1 MYYSI
6 HHLTKFRYS
15 VPVSESIFELRMQP
29 RSEGAQHCLNFKLQV
44 KPRSNV
50 FSYRDYLGNIVHHF
64 DVPGHHRQLMITA
77 EALVDVQTAAL
88 IPEALGPDAWDDL
101 RRDIAGIDLWEM
113 LTPSQFVRT
122 TPALTAFCEDLG
134 LSSSHQ
140 DRDRDPL
147 QTVMDLNLAL
157 HGALA
162 YVPKSTRVDSPIDDA
177 LNNRKG
183 VCQDFAHI
191 MLALVRQKGIPA
203 RYVSGYLFHRNEDQS
218 TEGATHAW
226 VEVWLPRLGWIG
238 IDPTNNVL
246 AGERHVRTA
255 VGRDYADVPPSR
267 GVFKGDAE
275 GELIVAVR
283 VTPSDAPPP
292 LEADLQ
298 EEDWLAVM
306 EGQPDTEAAA
316 AQQQQQQ
323 QQQ

>member
-6 HHLTKFRYS
+6 HHLTKFRYT

-44 KPRSNV
+44 KPRTNV

-64 DVPGHHRQLMITA
+64 NVPGQHRQLIITA
-77 EALVDVQTAAL
+77 EALVDVQSPAS
-88 IPEALGPDAWDDL
+88 IPESLGPNSWEDL
-101 RRDIAGIDLWEM
+101 AADIAGIDLWEM
-113 LTPSQFVRT
+113 LTPSQFVHT
-122 TPALTAFCEDLG
+122 TPALMEFSEELG
-134 LSSSHQ
+134 LGIGTQ

-147 QTVMDLNLAL
+147 QTVLALNLAL
-157 HGALA
+157 HAALA

-177 LNNRKG
+177 LNNRQG

-191 MLALVRQKGIPA
+191 MLALARQRGIPA

-218 TEGATHAW
+218 TGGATHAW
-226 VEVWLPRLGWIG
+226 VEVWMPRLGWIG

-275 GELIVAVR
+275 GELTVAVR
-283 VTPSDAPPP
+283 VSLSDAPPP
-292 LEADLQ
+292 PETDLQ
-298 EEDWLAVM
+298 EEDWSGVVDGPPGN
-306 EGQPDTEAAA
+306 ENAA
-316 AQQQQQQ
+316 AQQQQQ
-323 QQQ
+323 

>member
-6 HHLTKFRYS
+6 HHLTKFRYT

-29 RSEGAQHCLNFKLQV
+29 RSEGTQHCLNFKVQV
-44 KPRSNV
+44 RPRTNV

-64 DVPGHHRQLMITA
+64 DVPGQHRQLMITA
-77 EALVDVQTAAL
+77 EALVDVQPCAP
-88 IPEALGPDAWDDL
+88 IPDSLGPSAWDDL
-101 RRDIAGIDLWEM
+101 AGDIAGIDLWEM
-113 LTPSQFVRT
+113 LTASQFVRS
-122 TPALTAFCEDLG
+122 TPALSAFSEELG
-134 LSSSHQ
+134 LNGANQ
-140 DRDRDPL
+140 RERDPL
-147 QTVMDLNLAL
+147 QTVLDLSELL
-157 HGALA
+157 HRGLA

-191 MLALVRQKGIPA
+191 MLALVRQRGIPA

-218 TEGATHAW
+218 TAGATHAW
-226 VEVWLPRLGWIG
+226 VEVWMPRLGWIG

-275 GELIVAVR
+275 GELTVAVR
-283 VTPSDAPPP
+283 VSPSNAPPP
-292 LEADLQ
+292 PEADLQ
-298 EEDWLAVM
+298 EEDWSAVM
-306 EGQPDTEAAA
+306 DGQEGGDATSA
-316 AQQQQQQ
+316 AQQQ
-323 QQQ
+323 

>member
-6 HHLTKFRYS
+6 HHLTKFRYT

-29 RSEGAQHCLNFKLQV
+29 RSEGTQHCLNFKVQV
-44 KPRSNV
+44 KPRTNV

-64 DVPGHHRQLMITA
+64 DVPGQHRQLMITA
-77 EALVDVQTAAL
+77 EALVDVQPCAP
-88 IPEALGPDAWDDL
+88 IPDSLGPAAWDDL
-101 RRDIAGIDLWEM
+101 AGDIAGIDLWEM

-122 TPALTAFCEDLG
+122 TPALAAFSEELG
-134 LSSSHQ
+134 LNGARHANQ
-140 DRDRDPL
+140 RERDPL
-147 QTVMDLNLAL
+147 QTVLELSESL
-157 HGALA
+157 HRGLA
-162 YVPKSTRVDSPIDDA
+162 YVPKSTRVDSPIDEA

-191 MLALVRQKGIPA
+191 MLALVRQRGIPA

-218 TEGATHAW
+218 TAGATHAW
-226 VEVWLPRLGWIG
+226 VEVWMPRLGWIG

-275 GELIVAVR
+275 GELTVAVR
-283 VTPSDAPPP
+283 VSPSNAPPP
-292 LEADLQ
+292 PEADLQ
-298 EEDWLAVM
+298 EEDLSLIHI
-306 EGQPDTEAAA
+306 
-316 AQQQQQQ
+316 
-323 QQQ
+323 